1 MIGKPR
7 EKDEAELAWSA
18 IKRAITARVNYD
30 AQVWRERQLNE
41 RLVAEFE
48 KFKSRLNQGEL
59 PDVQGLELPDG
70 SSDDS

>member
-48 KFKSRLNQGEL
+48 RFKNRLNKGEL
-59 PDVQGLELPDG
+59 PDVQGLGLPDG
-70 SSDDS
+70 S

>member
-1 MIGKPR
+1 
-7 EKDEAELAWSA
+7 
-18 IKRAITARVNYD
+18 VNYD